1 MKKIFKFLFGKTF
14 TGEQF
19 VDSFIANLFG
29 IQMFRYISGKI
40 LYKVKYFFHN
50 NKNILLDKSGY
61 IAIEDFLSEE
71 EFFDLQKEF
80 NLAIKDENFSKK
92 YNDYGEGVEAVH
104 VYLDDKIKL
113 KYPMLYKFYKNERIN
128 NLFINNELKKKLNI
142 VVKLEE
148 LKSKV
153 NSAMDKS
160 KNFHYDTYYNT
171 FKGWFY
177 LQDVTLEQGPLT
189 YVEGSHKFSIRRI
202 FDEWVASVRFSLCKN
217 KKDWTYG
224 VRSNYDYYNSIS
236 KKLIFKKNTF
246 IFANTHAL
254 HRRGDAT
261 SETTRNTI
269 HFYTR
274 ENPFKL
280 LLN

>member
-1 MKKIFKFLFGKTF
+1 MKKLFKFFFGKTF

-19 VDSFIANLFG
+19 VDSFIANVLG
-29 IQMFRYISGKI
+29 IQLFRYISAKL
-40 LYKVKYFFHN
+40 LYQFKYFFHK
-50 NKNILLDKSGY
+50 NKNFSLESSGY
-61 IAIEDFLSEE
+61 IVIENFLSEDD
-71 EFFDLQKEF
+71 FFYLQKEF
-80 NLAIKDENFSKK
+80 DLAIKDNNFSKE
-92 YNDYGEGVEAVH
+92 YNDYGEGVEVKH
-104 VYLDDKIKL
+104 VYLNDKIKS
-113 KYPMLYKFYKNERIN
+113 KYPALYKFYKNEKIKD
-128 NLFINNELKKKLNI
+128 LFINSELKKNLEI
-142 VVKLEE
+142 IVKLEE

-160 KNFHYDTYYNT
+160 KSFHYDTYYNT

-189 YVEGSHKFSIRRI
+189 YVDGTHKFSIRRA
-202 FDEWVASVRFSLCKN
+202 FDEWAASVRYSLCEN
-217 KKDWTYG
+217 KKNWTYG
-224 VRSNYDYYNSIS
+224 ARNSYDHYNSIS

-280 LLN
+280 LLS